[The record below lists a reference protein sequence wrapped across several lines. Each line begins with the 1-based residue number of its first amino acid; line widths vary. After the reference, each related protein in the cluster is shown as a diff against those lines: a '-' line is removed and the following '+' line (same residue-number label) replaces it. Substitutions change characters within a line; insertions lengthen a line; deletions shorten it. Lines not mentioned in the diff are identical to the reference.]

1 MYIYYS
7 INCMNHDIEY
17 RIYFLS
23 LITLNVYTTNLP
35 NVFSLG
41 YVSNYKPKKNGIIE
55 KIIANP
61 MNIATNFLP
70 SILEDLFLFFIVIP
84 QLQI

>member
-1 MYIYYS
+1 MLQIYQ
-7 INCMNHDIEY
+7 M
-17 RIYFLS
+17 F
-23 LITLNVYTTNLP
+23 
-35 NVFSLG
+35 FSLE
-41 YVSNYKPKKNGIIE
+41 YISNYKPKKNGIIE

-70 SILEDLFLFFIVIP
+70 SILGDLFLVFIVIP